1 MCDVILEDSR
11 DIFLLACQ
19 SCHAASS
26 APIFGTIKPTD
37 LWEDPLAVADQQTRL
52 PTAAIADDDKLLRMR
67 GRRSERSAGARVSIP
82 VGGRGVM

>member
-26 APIFGTIKPTD
+26 APTVGTMKDTD
-37 LWEDPLAVADQQTRL
+37 LREDSLAVADQETRL
-52 PTAAIADDDKLLRMR
+52 PTAAIADDNELLRMR